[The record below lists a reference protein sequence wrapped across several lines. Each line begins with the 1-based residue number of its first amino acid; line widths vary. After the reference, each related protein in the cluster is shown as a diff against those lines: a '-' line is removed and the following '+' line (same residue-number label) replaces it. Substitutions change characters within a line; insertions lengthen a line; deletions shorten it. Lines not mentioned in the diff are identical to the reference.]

1 MSETLVI
8 TQTFEERDFFIQLL
22 RNEPD
27 RVGKPYR
34 DFVDSFDRIKNAWS
48 NDKPYAYFVLD
59 NDKYNF
65 GWQDARTIDRLHD
78 FIMSYHTRAKC
89 MYLHD
94 YLGAFPPVIR
104 NINMSSE
111 TLWDFI

>member
-34 DFVDSFDRIKNAWS
+34 DFVDSFDRIKNAC
-48 NDKPYAYFVLD
+48 L
-59 NDKYNF
+59 
-65 GWQDARTIDRLHD
+65 
-78 FIMSYHTRAKC
+78 M
-89 MYLHD
+89 
-94 YLGAFPPVIR
+94 
-104 NINMSSE
+104 INHMP
-111 TLWDFI
+111 TLS